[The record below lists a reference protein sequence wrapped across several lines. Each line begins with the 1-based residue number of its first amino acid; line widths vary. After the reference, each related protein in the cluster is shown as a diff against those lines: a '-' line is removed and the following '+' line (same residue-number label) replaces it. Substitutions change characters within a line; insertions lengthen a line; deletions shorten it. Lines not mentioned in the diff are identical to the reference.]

1 MIVPSMTQKEI
12 AKHLLSEV
20 SNNRSRIATKV
31 MTVAKQM
38 RRVGKK
44 VYACQQTVGS
54 NTKLTIY
61 IYGID
66 KKGFLYAPGCW
77 YQSEKGLCWVTVGA
91 SDDANFYLAHF
102 FHRYAERILKNK
114 MTAMESVLEFYRNY
128 QVAAVLSTKIRED
141 GLHEIQCPMPGGL
154 ALGVRITDRILVY
167 NTCVSDNL
175 LWQDQVNTIEDDRE
189 LNETIQS
196 MDYHKY
202 KQFVEAIRG
211 NL

>member
-20 SNNRSRIATKV
+20 GSNRSRIANKV

-38 RRVGKK
+38 RRAGKK
-44 VYACQQTVGS
+44 VHAYEQTIGS

-66 KKGFLYAPGCW
+66 KKGIDFAPGCW

-91 SDDANFYLAHF
+91 SNDVNFYLAHF
-102 FHRYAERILKNK
+102 FHRYAERIMKSK
-114 MTAMESVLEFYRNY
+114 MTTMESAIQFYSNY
-128 QVAAVLSTKIRED
+128 QIAAALTTKIRED
-141 GLHEIQCPMPGGL
+141 GIHEIQCPIQGGL
-154 ALGVRITDRILVY
+154 ALGVRVTDRILVY

-175 LWQDQVNTIEDDRE
+175 LWQDQVNNIEDDRE
-189 LNETIQS
+189 LNETLQR
-196 MDYHKY
+196 MDWPMY
-202 KQFVEAIRG
+202 KQFVDALRFD
-211 NL
+211 